1 MIHTNSKCYL
11 SLLKIPL
18 NVILLYPLFLGN
30 EYFANFQGKLYL
42 LFLLTN
48 VLWFQMGVFY
58 WLIYHHELLP
68 HYLLVMLQKRHSF
81 VCFVVKSN
89 IILYESL
96 FLLWSAAICL
106 ACGSGLAWSAM
117 PSRQNRS
124 LFLIIGKFS
133 FPFEHS
139 SRQQVFPP
147 TPDPLLPKLAKD
159 KNLSLVSHF
168 VGLLWVTYFVKG

>member
-30 EYFANFQGKLYL
+30 KYFANFQGKLYL

-124 LFLIIGKFS
+124 LFLTFGKFS

-139 SRQQVFPP
+139 SRQ
-147 TPDPLLPKLAKD
+147 PDPLLPKLAKD

-168 VGLLWVTYFVKG
+168 AGLLWVTYFPKG